1 MPSSTLCQQERPTDL
16 LRPSSCP
23 CNLPGDTML
32 LEPAGHPLGILVGVM
47 ARPAARPAQH
57 YSMSRAGDTDGPGT
71 HPCWASSRIPTGS
84 EHAGSTLGL
93 YQQPSFSA
101 DTVPRG
107 REQAQVQSQG
117 WGYPL
122 PAPARG
128 PQPSC
133 APSRDPPFLLP
144 HPCSGWMYSW
154 WPHPHCHP
162 EPPGGR
168 VTGRDC
174 GDSCD
179 SNNRTQRTGRA
190 GTQGPGRT
198 TWAAQPWAAPG
209 SPKPVPPME
218 ASSLHQ
224 PRHAHL
230 PGLQSEP
237 QAQLCVVNG
246 GIAPQLFQGQSEVG
260 QGFLEPV
267 AAGEPRASAAA
278 EKGAQPCCS
287 LPPSPTPSSRDTCWG
302 QGWSPRSQPTVGTQV
317 PTTGQGFSTQPCS
330 DPALNPGHLLP
341 CLGPLSAPQTQ
352 LGGTSRDPHPQG
364 GFCR

>member
-23 CNLPGDTML
+23 CGLPGDTML

-57 YSMSRAGDTDGPGT
+57 HSMSRAGDTDGPGT

-190 GTQGPGRT
+190 GTQVPGRT

-260 QGFLEPV
+260 QGFLEPPQLEV
-267 AAGEPRASAAA
+267 GHSSLEEADSHAGVLGHRFVKCLQRGLRVPRQQVHTSHVEAYPGGWVRDAREELQGAAPIPALHGLRAPLPVAHQVTERGHGDVGTRPGPAAG
-278 EKGAQPCCS
+278 
-287 LPPSPTPSSRDTCWG
+287 
-302 QGWSPRSQPTVGTQV
+302 
-317 PTTGQGFSTQPCS
+317 
-330 DPALNPGHLLP
+330 
-341 CLGPLSAPQTQ
+341 
-352 LGGTSRDPHPQG
+352 
-364 GFCR
+364 